1 MRIIAFTTLTALA
14 ALALP
19 ATAYAQGNEDR
30 PEVTIG
36 ATVGLH
42 DLDANVDFDDGIDEN
57 DFDIDD
63 SGEIYGGFVAVDFP
77 AGDVLFLGA
86 EGNLHVGSGPIDAEY
101 GASARVGLRTRG
113 GGKLYMR
120 GGYQW
125 VDIDAAR
132 LIGVDE
138 SVVDEDA
145 LGLDTTVSD
154 YLVGVGAEFPVGP
167 LLLRANVDTIAF
179 DTLRGTV
186 GLGIRF

>member
-1 MRIIAFTTLTALA
+1 MRKIAFSTLAVLA
-14 ALALP
+14 AMALP
-19 ATAYAQGNEDR
+19 AAAHAQSDDGK

-36 ATVGLH
+36 ASAGLH
-42 DLDANVDFDDGIDEN
+42 DLDANVDFADGIDAN

-63 SGEIYGGFVAVDFP
+63 SGEILGGFVAVDFP
-77 AGDVLFLGA
+77 AGDVLFIGA

-113 GGKLYMR
+113 GGKLYLR

-125 VDIDAAR
+125 VDLDAAR

-138 SVVDEDA
+138 TIVDEDA
-145 LGLDTTVSD
+145 LGLDTTVGD
-154 YLVGVGAEFPVGP
+154 FMVGAGAEFPVGP
-167 LLLRANVDTIAF
+167 VVLRANVDTLGF
-179 DTLRGTV
+179 DSVRGTV